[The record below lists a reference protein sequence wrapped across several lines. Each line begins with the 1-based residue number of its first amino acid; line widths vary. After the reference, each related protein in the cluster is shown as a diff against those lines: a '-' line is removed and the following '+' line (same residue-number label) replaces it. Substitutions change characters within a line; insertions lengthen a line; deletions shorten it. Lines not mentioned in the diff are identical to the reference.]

1 MGVAGC
7 AKMLI
12 KSKLLLLD
20 PDERA
25 FLLVGAYIGHFA
37 LLELGINNALKTVL
51 KLDVAASLIVTR
63 NMTFD
68 EKIKNLRALVKAFVR
83 NKEEAKRFDE
93 LAKEARK
100 ISELRNVI
108 AHTPFHGSSITDGV
122 SFFVTK
128 ASSTLELEDL
138 DWSIDQF
145 VEQIDHVRQIDNRLR
160 ELEKTMSLQRI
171 AEALSKRDAPPF
183 GGLLAL
189 GAALSASQTDNK
201 LDELRT
207 RRSEDDD

>member
-20 PDERA
+20 SDERA

-68 EKIKNLRALVKAFVR
+68 EK
-83 NKEEAKRFDE
+83 
-93 LAKEARK
+93 
-100 ISELRNVI
+100 
-108 AHTPFHGSSITDGV
+108 
-122 SFFVTK
+122 
-128 ASSTLELEDL
+128 
-138 DWSIDQF
+138 
-145 VEQIDHVRQIDNRLR
+145 
-160 ELEKTMSLQRI
+160 
-171 AEALSKRDAPPF
+171 
-183 GGLLAL
+183 
-189 GAALSASQTDNK
+189 
-201 LDELRT
+201 
-207 RRSEDDD
+207 